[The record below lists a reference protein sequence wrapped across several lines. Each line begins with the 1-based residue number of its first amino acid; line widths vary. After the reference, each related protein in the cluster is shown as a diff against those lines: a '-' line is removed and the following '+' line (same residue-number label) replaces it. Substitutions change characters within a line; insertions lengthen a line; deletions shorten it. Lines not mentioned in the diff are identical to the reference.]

1 MFYEVTVL
9 NTKTKKKKIIST
21 KELSRRHWA
30 TFEDSHKGYASK
42 KEDKKNLTIIG
53 KN

>member
-1 MFYEVTVL
+1 MFYEVTVF
-9 NTKTKKKKIIST
+9 NTKSKRKKIIST

-30 TFEDSHKGYASK
+30 DFEDSHKGYASK
-42 KEDKKNLTIIG
+42 KENKKFPTIIG

>member
-21 KELSRRHWA
+21 KELSRRHWDA
-30 TFEDSHKGYASK
+30 FEESHKGYASQKENK
-42 KEDKKNLTIIG
+42 KVLTIIG

>member
-30 TFEDSHKGYASK
+30 TFEDSHKGYNSK
-42 KEDKKNLTIIG
+42 KEDKKTLTLIG

>member
-30 TFEDSHKGYASK
+30 AFQEGHEGYASK
-42 KEDKKNLTIIG
+42 KENKNVLSVIG

>member
-9 NTKTKKKKIIST
+9 NTKNKKKKIIST

-30 TFEDSHKGYASK
+30 AFEESHKGYALSLIHIYEPK
-42 KEDKKNLTIIG
+42 RPY
-53 KN
+53 

>member
-30 TFEDSHKGYASK
+30 VFEESHNGYASK
-42 KEDKKNLTIIG
+42 KENKKVLSVIG

>member
-1 MFYEVTVL
+1 MFYEVTVF
-9 NTKTKKKKIIST
+9 NTKSKRKKIIST

-42 KEDKKNLTIIG
+42 KEDKKILTTIG